1 MINIVFHRYYEEMD
15 SWSVQMHNENELK
28 NIIQRYNASVK
39 PKTKAKHLLMECY
52 CYYIRNRQYQ
62 SGICD
67 FNTYVQHW
75 TEAHRGVMPDLLLD
89 MIEEQYGILERPLY
103 IIRGT
108 SSWCT
113 KQDWRNTPIPNGGN
127 ND

>member
-1 MINIVFHRYYEEMD
+1 MFNIIFHRYYEGMD

-39 PKTKAKHLLMECY
+39 PKTKVKQLLTQCY
-52 CYYIRNRQYQ
+52 CYYIRNLQYQ

-89 MIEEQYGILERPLY
+89 MIEEQYGILEGPLH
-103 IIRGT
+103 IRRGQT
-108 SSWCT
+108 GWEPD
-113 KQDWRNTPIPNGGN
+113 KDFRNTPKPNRGN
-127 ND
+127 NA